1 MVEIPEQSSS
11 PANPGKCSMS
21 IETPRPTTPAHTAG
35 PLDVEHLIQELTL
48 EEKASLTSGLD
59 FWHTQPV
66 DRPGAQVPA
75 VMVTDGP
82 HGLRKQ
88 NGAADHLGLS
98 NSVPATCFPTAVTLG
113 STWDVDLLRRVGQA
127 LGRETRANDV
137 AVLLGPG
144 INIKRSP
151 LCGRNFE
158 YFSEDPVI
166 SGDLGAALIQGV
178 QSQGVGTS
186 IKHFAANNQETDR
199 MRVSADVDE
208 RTLREIYLT
217 GFERAIKQAAPW
229 TVMCSYNKING
240 TYASEDHWLLTEVL
254 RDEWGYDGV
263 VVSDWGAVSDR
274 VPALAAGLDLEM
286 PATGGRTDAEIVA
299 AVRSGELDEA
309 ILDQA
314 VRRHLT
320 LLNRALP
327 ALAAPGTYDKVTHH
341 SLARE
346 AAAAGA
352 VLLRNE
358 AVDGAP
364 VLPLDPA
371 ATGLAII
378 GEFART
384 PRYQGA
390 GSSQVQPTLL
400 DDALSQIR
408 ALTGTDVPF
417 AAGFSTVADPDAD
430 ADAALRDEAVNLA
443 RGAKTVVLFL
453 GLPAAHESEGIDR
466 DTMDLPANQLAVLAA
481 VAQVCPRVVVVLAN
495 GSSVTVSPWQDQT
508 AAILEG
514 WLGGQAG
521 GGAVADLLFGV
532 RNPSG
537 KLTETIPLRLED
549 NASYGNFPGEFGHV
563 RYGEGILVG
572 YRYYD
577 AKRMEVAY
585 PFGHGLSYTTF
596 GYGDLAVTV
605 TGEGPTAS
613 LQVSVDVTNTGA
625 VTGAEVVQVYVGD
638 PEAAALRPE
647 RELKAFAKVALA
659 PGETR
664 TLTFDLDARDLS
676 YWHPVLRRWVVEG
689 GEFIVSVGASSRDLR
704 GSASVTVVG
713 EDITPP
719 LTKGST
725 LSEALAHPVA
735 GDLLRAAM
743 AAAEDSPTGMPLDE
757 EMMVLAGGMPLHVIA
772 AFDGMLF
779 GEPELEA
786 LIKAANPT

>member
-1 MVEIPEQSSS
+1 MTSE
-11 PANPGKCSMS
+11 NP
-21 IETPRPTTPAHTAG
+21 TPATSARTAG

-48 EEKASLTSGLD
+48 EEKASLTSGFD
-59 FWHTQPV
+59 FWHTQPIE
-66 DRPGAQVPA
+66 RPGAEVPA

-88 NGAADHLGLS
+88 DTSADHLGLG

-113 STWDVDLLRRVGQA
+113 STWNVELVQRVGQA

-158 YFSEDPVI
+158 YFSEDPII

-217 GFERAIKQAAPW
+217 GFERAVTQSAPW

-240 TYASEDHWLLTEVL
+240 TYASQNHWLLTEVL
-254 RDEWGYDGV
+254 RDEWGYDGL
-263 VVSDWGAVSDR
+263 VVSDWGAVTDR

-286 PATGGRTDAEIVA
+286 PASGGHTDAEVVA
-299 AVRSGELDEA
+299 AVRAGQLDEA

-327 ALAAPGTYDKVTHH
+327 ALTDPGEYDTAAHH
-341 SLARE
+341 ALARE
-346 AAAAGA
+346 AAAEGA

-358 AVDGAP
+358 PVDGAP
-364 VLPLDPA
+364 LLPLDPA
-371 ATGLAII
+371 AAGSLVVI

-390 GSSQVQPTLL
+390 GSSQVQPTQL
-400 DDALSQIR
+400 DDALTEIR
-408 ALTGTDVPF
+408 ALTATEVPF
-417 AAGFSTVADPDAD
+417 AAGFSTEADPSPE
-430 ADAALRDEAVNLA
+430 ADAALRAEAVDLA
-443 RGAKTVVLFL
+443 RDAQTVVLFL
-453 GLPAAHESEGIDR
+453 GLPGSHESEGIDR
-466 DTMDLPANQLAVLAA
+466 DTMDLPANQIALLEA
-481 VAQVCPRVVVVLAN
+481 VAQVSSRVVVVLAN
-495 GSSVTVSPWQDQT
+495 GSAVTITPWQD
-508 AAILEG
+508 AASAILEG

-563 RYGEGILVG
+563 RYGEGVLVG

-577 AKRMEVAY
+577 AKRMDVAF

-596 GYGDLAVTV
+596 GYDGLTV
-605 TGEGPTAS
+605 TASGAGQTAQV
-613 LQVSVDVTNTGA
+613 QVSVAVTNTGD
-625 VTGAEVVQVYVGD
+625 VPGAEVVQVYVGD
-638 PEAAALRPE
+638 PEAAVLRPD

-659 PGETR
+659 PGETQ

-689 GEFIVSVGASSRDLR
+689 GEFVVSVGASSRDLR
-704 GSASVTVVG
+704 GTASVTVVG

-719 LTKGST
+719 LTRSST

-735 GDLLRAAM
+735 GQILRAAI
-743 AAAEDSPTGMPLDE
+743 ADSGDTPGDMPLDE
-757 EMMVLAGGMPLHVIA
+757 GMMVLAGGMPLSVIA
-772 AFDGMLF
+772 SFDGMLF
-779 GEPELEA
+779 DQAQLDALLE
-786 LIKAANPT
+786 AANPA